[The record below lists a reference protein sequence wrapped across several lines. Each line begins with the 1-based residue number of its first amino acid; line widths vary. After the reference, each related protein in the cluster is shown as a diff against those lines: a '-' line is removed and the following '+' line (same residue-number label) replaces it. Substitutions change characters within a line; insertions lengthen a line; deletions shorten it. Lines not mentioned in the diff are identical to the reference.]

1 MALRVLIAATIM
13 QLSECGA
20 LPVQFETP
28 SLSPK
33 NGFKD
38 GVVSNGVRGE
48 KGSSDLRDTAI
59 HEQLDA
65 IDETGVARS

>member
-1 MALRVLIAATIM
+1 M
-13 QLSECGA
+13 Q
-20 LPVQFETP
+20 FKTP

-38 GVVSNGVRGE
+38 GVGSNGVRGE